1 MKNSIQR
8 QHCAFFAAILL
19 LTCTVASAVQANQAN
34 ARPLSATQL
43 MHEAQRL
50 SSEKSSLAEATVAAR
65 AAMEAGRKGG
75 AMDFTDLEAG
85 VLLVNLLHQ
94 QGRYDEARKAAEEQI
109 AYWEQQ
115 AASTGSTSRRDPRI
129 TNMLGLAIEAS
140 MMAGERA
147 EVARLQEKLFT
158 ITSPEPGLWSLSPDE
173 PRLRYELADFS
184 MPLLLGKWKLT
195 KFEPAKKRDS
205 STRLLYTQDLAG
217 SRLSAEISLSYDET
231 QRKYTVSQRQEWLKP
246 YQEQR
251 EATAFAS
258 AMPDLPFDGLAAVK
272 LGRQEECDG
281 EQCTNI
287 RWTALRGDWRMDID
301 VMFKSRDET
310 QAVEQMHKLFAAL
323 KWQSAPPLFR
333 QRTMAEQTQDMDS
346 TWELPGGWSKAAEL
360 AEKALPDAFFPEEV
374 ARVQTL
380 IGVSQYRHG
389 DLDAARRSLG
399 LAVPV
404 WESGFTYQL
413 LYSTA
418 LDYAADIAYRQSR
431 IQEAVALNR
440 TLIEWQKGD
449 ATLGWVV
456 PKDEN
461 ALVNSWKGIHLPL
474 RVGDYRLRTDTEY
487 RFYYENLQT
496 GAQLGL
502 TVSSAQTSDENLE
515 SLLRSFMAEKLGLQA
530 ADMHRTKFSP
540 KSAEPGK
547 SQATGQKWEFDVTK
561 LPGDKG
567 AVSDDFVAGVQRK
580 TPIKMA
586 FWIVDR
592 EGERSLLRAPITDG
606 EQTRKEANQIA
617 QALSW

>member
-1 MKNSIQR
+1 MKNSIR
-8 QHCAFFAAILL
+8 RRHCALFAAFLL
-19 LTCTVASAVQANQAN
+19 STSTAAWAVPADQAK
-34 ARPLSATQL
+34 ARPPSPAQL

-50 SSEKSSLAEATVAAR
+50 SSENSLAEASVAAR

-94 QGRYDEARKAAEEQI
+94 QKRYEEARIAAEEQI

-115 AASTGSTSRRDPRI
+115 AASVGSTNRRDPRI

-140 MMAGERA
+140 MLAGERA
-147 EVARLQEKLFT
+147 EVVRLEEKLFAAV
-158 ITSPEPGLWSLSPDE
+158 SPYPGLWHLSPDE

-184 MPLLLGKWKLT
+184 MPLLLGQWKLA
-195 KFEPAKKRDS
+195 KFEPAEKREA
-205 STRLLYTQDLAG
+205 TTLLLYTQELANG
-217 SRLSAEISLSYDET
+217 RLSAEISLAYDEA
-231 QRKYTVSQRQEWLKP
+231 QRKYTASQRQDWLKP

-251 EATAFAS
+251 EVRAVAS
-258 AMPDLPFDGLAAVK
+258 AMPDLPFDDLAAVK

-301 VMFKSRDET
+301 VVFKSRDKA
-310 QAVEQMHKLFAAL
+310 QAVEQMQKLFAAL
-323 KWQSAPPLFR
+323 NWQSAPPLFR
-333 QRTMAEQTQDMDS
+333 ERTMAEQTQDMDS
-346 TWELPGGWSKAAEL
+346 TWELPGGEPKAAEL
-360 AEKALPDAFFPEEV
+360 AKQALPDAIFPEEV

-389 DLDAARRSLG
+389 ALDAARRSLG
-399 LAVPV
+399 LAVPA
-404 WESGFTYQL
+404 WEYGFTYQL
-413 LYSTA
+413 LYGTA
-418 LDYAADIAYRQSR
+418 LDYAADIAYRQGR
-431 IQEAVALNR
+431 TQEAVALNR
-440 TLIEWQKGD
+440 TLIEWQKSD
-449 ATLGWVV
+449 ATLGWIV

-461 ALVNSWKGIHLPL
+461 ALVNSSMGIHLPL
-474 RVGDYRLRTDTEY
+474 RVGDYRLRLGTEY

-502 TVSSAQTSDENLE
+502 TVGSAQTSDEKLE
-515 SLLRSFMAEKLGLQA
+515 SILRSFMSETLGLQA
-530 ADMHRTKFSP
+530 GDVRRTKFSP
-540 KSAEPGK
+540 KSAEPAK
-547 SQATGQKWEFDVTK
+547 SPATGEKWEFDVTK
-561 LPGDKG
+561 LPGDEA

-592 EGERSLLRAPITDG
+592 EGERSLLRAPIMGG
-606 EQTRKEANQIA
+606 EQTRNEANRIA
-617 QALSW
+617 QALFW